1 LEIGHGDRLMVFR
14 LDDMHPGALHGSS
27 ADLDSDDLL
36 A

>member
-1 LEIGHGDRLMVFR
+1 MVFR